1 MGLLAAQFLPV
12 GPSGNPLT
20 TRSAGGLVLL
30 VETDLSA
37 SETLEG
43 DPHGPGPAPGIRA
56 ESLPLSN
63 ARWIDAMHASLSTR
77 TLQSLL
83 FAIAV
88 AAAAAVPGGPVAA
101 QSIWNTNVN
110 ANWNNNANWIGD
122 FPDAIGADAFFNAS
136 PNADITITLTAPV
149 TVGTIMIDNNTSSTI
164 TGQTI
169 TFNDNTAALIEFN
182 GGGDWTISS
191 NIQLDSDLTL
201 TGDSDATIDG
211 VIADG
216 AATNLTK
223 NGAGLI
229 RFGAANTFTGSTII
243 NDGILRLDAAN
254 ALGSTSDITLN
265 GDSILRNNSAGSV
278 INDDASLI
286 LNGTSGFELNGDIE
300 VIGSLAGGSNT
311 TVDLGADT
319 LQTGGNNA
327 STTYSGVISGAG
339 GSLVK
344 NGTGTFSLNGDNT
357 YTGPTTINNG
367 RLNVNGS
374 VTSAVTATSGSTLGG
389 TGSVQSA
396 TINNNAIVDPGT
408 ALASIGTLT
417 VDGNGV
423 PAFTQLAG
431 STYEVDIND
440 GGTIAGVNND
450 LIDLTSG
457 VSTADLDGTVSVFDN
472 TGGLGDN
479 YEAGTT
485 FTILRTANPAGVT
498 GMYSGVTDNL
508 FLRDAL
514 LIHNSD
520 NVQMQLFRVDGDF
533 EGKGTT
539 RNQKNVGEVLDEE
552 TPFAT
557 GAFGDGLD
565 DLVEL
570 ALLNPAAV
578 PAVLDTLGGEVH
590 ASVAGH
596 MVQQSSRFVDM
607 ISRRM
612 RTNSKGDVGMYGSTV
627 QPGAPMLMGN
637 ATVDGLQRVSLTD
650 AGEFTVRAQGVGSPA
665 WGSAYGAGFPVSGQP
680 LGSLWIGGYGVT
692 GDVDGDGN
700 GNPYDYD
707 IFGTVF
713 GIEQQ
718 VAPSLLLGLA
728 GGYGRSQVDMSSP
741 NSDADVDSY
750 HVGLY
755 GHFNEGIFY
764 STAVVAYGYQ
774 DYDTTRQIPFF
785 GLTANGNYD
794 GQQFVAYGEKGLN
807 LCFAGMRVQP
817 LVGLQYIAL
826 QRDAFTESGAGPFNL
841 VVAEDHVNSLRLSA
855 GGRIAPE
862 LPPGFFGAII
872 PEFRGRWVH
881 ELKDDDQT
889 LSAAFA
895 GGGNNFA
902 VTSAEL
908 GRNFGVVGAGV
919 TAQLSPMVNLYLD
932 YDYTFSSSLEAHAGS
947 GGLEF
952 LW

>member
-1 MGLLAAQFLPV
+1 MYA
-12 GPSGNPLT
+12 
-20 TRSAGGLVLL
+20 
-30 VETDLSA
+30 
-37 SETLEG
+37 
-43 DPHGPGPAPGIRA
+43 
-56 ESLPLSN
+56 SLP
-63 ARWIDAMHASLSTR
+63 TR
-77 TLQSLL
+77 TIRSLL
-83 FAIAV
+83 FVIIV
-88 AAAAAVPGGPVAA
+88 AAAAAVPGGPAAA
-101 QSIWNTNVN
+101 QSIWDTNVN

-122 FPDAIGADAFFNAS
+122 FPDAIGADAFFNAK

-149 TVGTIMIDNNTSSTI
+149 TVGTIMIDNPTSSTI
-164 TGQTI
+164 TGETI

-182 GGGDWTISS
+182 GGGNWTISS
-191 NIQLDSDLTL
+191 NIELDSDLTL

-211 VIADG
+211 VIFDG
-216 AATNLTK
+216 MATNLTK
-223 NGAGLI
+223 S
-229 RFGAANTFTGSTII
+229 GSGKVT
-243 NDGILRLDAAN
+243 LDAAN
-254 ALGSTSDITLN
+254 LFTGNVNVTDGTLFLN
-265 GDSILRNNSAGSV
+265 AVHGIEQVSQVNLSGDSILQ
-278 INDDASLI
+278 L
-286 LNGTSGFELNGDIE
+286 GTSGTINNLAAVTMAGTSVFDLDGNNEN
-300 VIGSLAGGSNT
+300 IGSLAGGPNT
-311 TVDLGADT
+311 QVMLGA
-319 LQTGGNNA
+319 GNFLGVGWNNT

-339 GSLVK
+339 ELIK

-374 VTSAVTATSGSTLGG
+374 VTSDVTATSGSTLGG
-389 TGSVQSA
+389 TGTVQSA
-396 TINNNAIVDPGT
+396 TINNGAVVDPGT
-408 ALASIGTLT
+408 ALAPIGTLT
-417 VDGNGV
+417 VEGNGV

-440 GGTIAGVNND
+440 GGTVAGVNND
-450 LIDLTSG
+450 LIDLTSA
-457 VSTADLDGTVSVFDN
+457 VSTASLDGTVSVFDT

-479 YEAGTT
+479 YAAGTT
-485 FTILRTANPAGVT
+485 FTILQTANPNGVT
-498 GMYSGVTDNL
+498 GTYADVMDNL
-508 FLRDAL
+508 DLRDAR
-514 LIHNSD
+514 LIHNDD
-520 NVQMQLFRVDGDF
+520 NVQIQLLRKSGDF
-533 EGKGTT
+533 EAKGLT
-539 RNQKNVGEVLDEE
+539 RNQMNVGRVLDEE
-552 TPFAT
+552 TPLAT
-557 GAFGDGLD
+557 GDFGDRLD
-565 DLVEL
+565 ELVFEACFGDPSL
-570 ALLNPAAV
+570 IPGI
-578 PAVLDTLGGEVH
+578 LDTLGGEVH

-596 MVQQSSRFVDM
+596 MVQQSSRFVEM

-627 QPGAPMLMGN
+627 QPGAPMLMGSL
-637 ATVDGLQRVSLTD
+637 TVDGLQRVSLTD
-650 AGEFTVRAQGVGSPA
+650 GGDFVVRAQGVGSPA
-665 WGSAYGAGFPVSGQP
+665 WGSAYGYGYPVPGQP
-680 LGSLWIGGYGVT
+680 TGSLWVGGYGVT

-707 IFGTVF
+707 IYGTVF

-728 GGYGRSQVDMSSP
+728 GGYGRSQVDMSFP

-755 GHFNEGIFY
+755 GHYNQGIFY
-764 STAVVAYGYQ
+764 STGIVAYGYQ
-774 DYDTTRQIPFF
+774 QYETTRRIPFF
-785 GLTANGNYD
+785 GLTANADYD
-794 GQQFVAYGEKGLN
+794 GQQFIAYGEKGLN
-807 LCFAGMRVQP
+807 LCFGGLRVQP

-826 QRDAFTESGAGPFNL
+826 QRDAFTESGAFPFNL
-841 VVAEDHVNSLRLSA
+841 AVAEDHVNSLRLSA

-908 GRNFGVVGAGV
+908 GRNFGVVGAGI
-919 TAQLSPMVNLYLD
+919 TAQLSPLVNLYLD